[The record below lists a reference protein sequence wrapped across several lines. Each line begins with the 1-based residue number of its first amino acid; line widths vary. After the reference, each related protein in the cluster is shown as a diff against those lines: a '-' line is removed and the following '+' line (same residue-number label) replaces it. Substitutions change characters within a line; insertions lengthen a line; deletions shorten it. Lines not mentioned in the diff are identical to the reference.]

1 LFVNSICYA
10 WFIYKGV
17 SQTNL
22 VLGSRSNSR
31 GSCLKTRFLFIYR
44 KTSICPILAIT
55 YIIPVYRT
63 CCYKPYNETRHYFDN
78 RKMYYQRTILI
89 DNVRKSMFDNCSAC
103 CINRSVLI
111 FRQQCCNEQTW
122 MRSNRL
128 QLNTAKTEVIWRA
141 SSRRQ
146 HQIPQTPLTVGSDT
160 VVLVCV
166 VRDLGIYLDSSADAD
181 TRCKDCVKL
190 LCGVTADPERQT
202 VFVKTDSADSG
213 RVTRPD
219 QTRLWLRHIGR
230 TSCQPTR
237 QTAVG
242 TECRGATH
250 LWSTKKIRPRDA
262 AASRVALAASAR
274 THYLPAGDTCVSL
287 SAQHGATLSCSL
299 AKSREHRR
307 LSTAIALG
315 INV

>member
-1 LFVNSICYA
+1 
-10 WFIYKGV
+10 
-17 SQTNL
+17 
-22 VLGSRSNSR
+22 
-31 GSCLKTRFLFIYR
+31 
-44 KTSICPILAIT
+44 
-55 YIIPVYRT
+55 
-63 CCYKPYNETRHYFDN
+63 
-78 RKMYYQRTILI
+78 
-89 DNVRKSMFDNCSAC
+89 MFDNCSAC

-315 INV
+315 INVWTYRSAHCTLDNRRPCVLCDRSSGVEHLDTVRAVLWVTHSFSTSPEDWTVFTLLPRLTISVFAQ